1 MFLFQPEQGADG
13 LHVPG
18 IFLLCAALAQMLVRD
33 TEVPGRFRDT
43 LRVQGFIQG
52 SGIRE
57 GLYLSVDHNRDGQL
71 VQFFIRQLRLVRLLL
86 PQCILELRFVDDL
99 IVPRMTVRTGVD
111 AHIGFTNIADSALD
125 RSGRQVYHN
134 FVPNLI
140 DGCFLR
146 CCTLFFFLIGQ
157 VSPGLDHQVDIL
169 FDRSPFQLERL
180 PGTMQRKFHPGT
192 VVGDKTAPAIQ
203 IGVAVPTDA
212 VFLCQCPGALLPVWQ
227 LLVELKNSLFAASI
241 PGAVAAQFV
250 FNFRLRQNKS
260 GERFFALRLVYI
272 LDLLG
277 FGGDACIQKT

>member
-1 MFLFQPEQGADG
+1 VFLFQPEQGADG

-18 IFLLCAALAQMLVRD
+18 VFLFGAALAQMVVCD
-33 TEVPGRFRDT
+33 TEIPGRFRDT

-57 GLYLSVDHNRDGQL
+57 GLYLSIDHNRDGKL

-111 AHIGFTNIADSALD
+111 AHIGFANIADSALD
-125 RSGRQVYHN
+125 RSGRQVYYN

-146 CCTLFFFLIGQ
+146 CCTLFSFLIGQ
-157 VSPGLDHQVDIL
+157 ISPGLDHQVDIL

-203 IGVAVPTDA
+203 IGVTVPTDA
-212 VFLCQCPGALLPVWQ
+212 VFLCQSFGTKVSIRLGLEQLHNALL
-227 LLVELKNSLFAASI
+227 SLRKARA
-241 PGAVAAQFV
+241 GGAQFV
-250 FNFRLRQNKS
+250 LDLSLWQNKS

-277 FGGDACIQKT
+277 FGGEARIQKT